1 MKKVFCIVGLL
12 FWALATLAQTPR
24 EILSRMEAEIERLE
38 DSGVIMTVEVRVPI
52 MGNMVTDTYILGD
65 KKRLEAEML
74 GVKIITWNDGQ
85 TEWTYN
91 SKTNEAEIAPSQP
104 EESSE
109 SVDTALFKDI
119 TDGYNVKL
127 KKQTDQEWQ
136 IECKKRKDNPNEDDP
151 RSMTVVVEKGTYLP
165 IQLSARMSLLVTM
178 TLHDISF
185 GVTEEQ
191 VTFNPADYP
200 GVKIKDKR

>member
-52 MGNMVTDTYILGD
+52 MGNMVTDTYILGG

-165 IQLSARMSLLVTM
+165 LQLSARMSLLVTM

>member
-24 EILSRMEAEIERLE
+24 EILSRMEAEIDRLE

-91 SKTNEAEIAPSQP
+91 AKTNEAEIAPSQP

-165 IQLSARMSLLVTM
+165 LQLSARMSLLVTM

>member
-24 EILSRMEAEIERLE
+24 EILSRMEAEIDRLE

-165 IQLSARMSLLVTM
+165 LQLSARMSLLVTM